1 LVEFGLMRCLIGLF
15 LVLGEVS
22 GFSAIAQDHP
32 GDWQAKAGGKM
43 SFEVASVKPSNAPR
57 LPNFNLTTDDA
68 KAPGARLA
76 VALTLRVYIQFAYK
90 LPPYQVEAAIAH
102 APKWVNTDFFEIDA
116 SAPGNPTKD
125 QMRLMM
131 QSLLADRFKLAV
143 RFETREIPVLALTQV
158 KAGKLGPKL
167 NPHAEGP
174 ACPDQAVQPSPLD
187 ILAARDAMLRA
198 KAVFPPVCDAMIAR
212 GTPDGV
218 MVVGSRNTSIAL
230 VAEAISSYGS
240 LQGELNR
247 PVLDQTGLDGRFDF
261 ALAFKQD
268 ENNRLGAT
276 TTADAPPPAPDVPP
290 LMDALRQQLGLK
302 LTASKG
308 PVRILVID
316 HVERPSEN

>member
-1 LVEFGLMRCLIGLF
+1 L
-15 LVLGEVS
+15 
-22 GFSAIAQDHP
+22 
-32 GDWQAKAGGKM
+32 
-43 SFEVASVKPSNAPR
+43 PS
-57 LPNFNLTTDDA
+57 FNLTTDDA
-68 KAPGARLA
+68 KAPGGRLA
-76 VALTLRVYIQFAYK
+76 VSLTLRVYIQFAYK
-90 LPPYQVEAAIAH
+90 LPPYQVEDAIAH

-116 SAPGNPTKD
+116 GAPGNPTKD

-143 RFETREIPVLALTQV
+143 RFETREVPVLALTQV

-167 NPHAEGP
+167 NPHSEGP
-174 ACPDQAVQPSPLD
+174 ACPDPAVQPSPLD

-247 PVLDQTGLDGRFDF
+247 PVLDLTGLDGRFDF
-261 ALAFKQD
+261 ALAFRQD
-268 ENNRLGAT
+268 ENSRLGAT
-276 TTADAPPPAPDVPP
+276 TAADAPPPAPDVPP
-290 LMDALRQQLGLK
+290 LVDALREQLGLK

-316 HVERPSEN
+316 HIERPSEN